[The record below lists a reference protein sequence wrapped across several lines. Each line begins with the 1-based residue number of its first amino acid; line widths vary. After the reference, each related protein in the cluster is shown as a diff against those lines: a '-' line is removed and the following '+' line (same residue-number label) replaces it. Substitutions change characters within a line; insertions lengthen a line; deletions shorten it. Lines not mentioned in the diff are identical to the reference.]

1 MVFSRSLPQ
10 NGENSGRLKGR
21 AGERGI
27 KMPREVQKI
36 TVEIFG
42 EKHIVRGE
50 ATPEYIHT
58 LAHEVDKKMRLIA
71 QRLPLLSAN
80 QIAVLAALNFA
91 DELAKL
97 REEQETLMQLLG
109 EKTE

>member
-1 MVFSRSLPQ
+1 MTYESV
-10 NGENSGRLKGR
+10 
-21 AGERGI
+21 
-27 KMPREVQKI
+27 KI

-42 EKHIVRGE
+42 EKHVVRGE
-50 ATPEYIHT
+50 GTAPYIQG

-71 QRLPLLSAN
+71 QRLPRLGVH
-80 QIAVLAALNFA
+80 QIAVLTALNFA

-109 EKTE
+109 EKPE

>member
-1 MVFSRSLPQ
+1 MTHESVR
-10 NGENSGRLKGR
+10 
-21 AGERGI
+21 
-27 KMPREVQKI
+27 I

-42 EKHIVRGE
+42 EKHVVRGE
-50 ATPEYIHT
+50 GTAPYIQE

-71 QRLPLLSAN
+71 QRLPRLGVH
-80 QIAVLAALNFA
+80 QIAILTALNLA

>member
-1 MVFSRSLPQ
+1 MAQEPV
-10 NGENSGRLKGR
+10 
-21 AGERGI
+21 
-27 KMPREVQKI
+27 KI

-42 EKHIVRGE
+42 EKHVVRGE
-50 ATPEYIHT
+50 GTASYIQG

-71 QRLPLLSAN
+71 QRLPRLSVH
-80 QIAVLAALNFA
+80 QTAVLTALNFA

>member
-1 MVFSRSLPQ
+1 MAHEPV
-10 NGENSGRLKGR
+10 
-21 AGERGI
+21 
-27 KMPREVQKI
+27 KI

-42 EKHIVRGE
+42 EKHVVRGE
-50 ATPEYIHT
+50 GTAAYIQG

-71 QRLPLLSAN
+71 QRLPRLSVH
-80 QIAVLAALNFA
+80 QTAVLTALNLA

-109 EKTE
+109 EKNE

>member
-1 MVFSRSLPQ
+1 MSHEPV
-10 NGENSGRLKGR
+10 
-21 AGERGI
+21 
-27 KMPREVQKI
+27 KI

-42 EKHIVRGE
+42 EKHVVRGE
-50 ATPEYIHT
+50 GTAPYIQG

-71 QRLPLLSAN
+71 QRLPRLGIS
-80 QIAVLAALNFA
+80 QIAVLTALNLA

>member
-1 MVFSRSLPQ
+1 V
-10 NGENSGRLKGR
+10 
-21 AGERGI
+21 AH
-27 KMPREVQKI
+27 EVVKI

-42 EKHIVRGE
+42 EKHVVRGDGTE
-50 ATPEYIHT
+50 AYIQG
-58 LAHEVDKKMRLIA
+58 LAHQIDKKMRLIA
-71 QRLPLLSAN
+71 QRLPRLSVHQMA
-80 QIAVLAALNFA
+80 ILTALNLA

>member
-1 MVFSRSLPQ
+1 VAQEPIR
-10 NGENSGRLKGR
+10 
-21 AGERGI
+21 
-27 KMPREVQKI
+27 I

-42 EKHIVRGE
+42 EKHVVRGE
-50 ATPEYIHT
+50 GSAAYIQG
-58 LAHEVDKKMRLIA
+58 LAHEVDKKMRMIA
-71 QRLPLLSAN
+71 QRLPRLGVHQVSILT
-80 QIAVLAALNFA
+80 ALNFA

>member
-1 MVFSRSLPQ
+1 MSHEL
-10 NGENSGRLKGR
+10 
-21 AGERGI
+21 I
-27 KMPREVQKI
+27 KI

-42 EKHIVRGE
+42 EKHVVRGDGT
-50 ATPEYIHT
+50 ASYIQG
-58 LAHEVDKKMRLIA
+58 LAHEIDKKMRLIA
-71 QRLPLLSAN
+71 QRLPRLSVHQMA
-80 QIAVLAALNFA
+80 ILTALNLA

>member
-1 MVFSRSLPQ
+1 M
-10 NGENSGRLKGR
+10 
-21 AGERGI
+21 AH
-27 KMPREVQKI
+27 EVVKI

-42 EKHIVRGE
+42 EKHVVRGDGTV
-50 ATPEYIHT
+50 AHIQG
-58 LAHEVDKKMRLIA
+58 LAHEIDKKMRLIA
-71 QRLPLLSAN
+71 QRLPRLSVHQMA
-80 QIAVLAALNFA
+80 ILTALNLA

>member
-1 MVFSRSLPQ
+1 MTQEPTR
-10 NGENSGRLKGR
+10 
-21 AGERGI
+21 
-27 KMPREVQKI
+27 I

-42 EKHIVRGE
+42 EKHVVRGE
-50 ATPEYIHT
+50 GSAAYIQG

-71 QRLPLLSAN
+71 QRLPRLGVH
-80 QIAVLAALNFA
+80 QISILTALNFA

>member
-1 MVFSRSLPQ
+1 MLSEEPV
-10 NGENSGRLKGR
+10 
-21 AGERGI
+21 
-27 KMPREVQKI
+27 KI

-42 EKHIVRGE
+42 EKHMVRGE
-50 ATPEYIHT
+50 GTAAYIQE
-58 LAHEVDKKMRLIA
+58 LAHEVDKKMRLLS
-71 QRLPLLSAN
+71 QRLPRLGIS
-80 QIAVLAALNFA
+80 QIAVLTALNFA

>member
-1 MVFSRSLPQ
+1 MAPD
-10 NGENSGRLKGR
+10 
-21 AGERGI
+21 A
-27 KMPREVQKI
+27 QKI

-50 ATPEYIHT
+50 GSREYIQE
-58 LAHEVDKKMRLIA
+58 LAREVDKKMRLIA
-71 QRLPLLSAN
+71 QRLPRLSHH
-80 QIAVLAALNFA
+80 QVAVLTALNLA
-91 DELAKL
+91 DELAKM

>member
-1 MVFSRSLPQ
+1 VTHEL
-10 NGENSGRLKGR
+10 
-21 AGERGI
+21 
-27 KMPREVQKI
+27 VKI

-42 EKHIVRGE
+42 EKHVVRGDGT
-50 ATPEYIHT
+50 ASYIQG

-71 QRLPLLSAN
+71 QRLPRLGVH
-80 QIAVLAALNFA
+80 QIAVLTALNLA

>member
-1 MVFSRSLPQ
+1 MAQESV
-10 NGENSGRLKGR
+10 
-21 AGERGI
+21 
-27 KMPREVQKI
+27 KI

-42 EKHIVRGE
+42 EKHVVRGDGT
-50 ATPEYIHT
+50 ASHIQSI
-58 LAHEVDKKMRLIA
+58 AHEVDKKMRLIA
-71 QRLPLLSAN
+71 QRLPRLSVH
-80 QIAVLAALNFA
+80 QIAVLTALNFA